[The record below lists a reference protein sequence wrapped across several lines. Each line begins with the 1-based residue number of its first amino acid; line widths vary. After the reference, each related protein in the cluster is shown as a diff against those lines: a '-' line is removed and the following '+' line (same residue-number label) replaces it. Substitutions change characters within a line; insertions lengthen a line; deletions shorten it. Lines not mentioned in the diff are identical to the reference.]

1 MAQNQKNINNRPLTV
16 DDFKNDVR
24 VTASVA
30 YVQQHPTEV
39 SDVLDA
45 EGHQYVNL
53 VQKGGG
59 VLGVALVGYVYVLEQ
74 AGIRFMKMA
83 GTSAGAIN
91 TSLMAIQKDKSK
103 PKADY
108 LIMALS
114 ELDMFRLVDGSP
126 LARFLIKSLVKE
138 PDFMNRVAKLVR
150 RSAILLAALL
160 VAAFVLLG
168 LQHSYPKMG
177 IAAFAVFVLIG
188 LYFLLAAVLGVYIAS
203 VLRRLKV
210 AGFGINPGDF
220 FYDWVKLQMMQHD
233 ILTVADLEARAAE
246 KPELKIRAP
255 RTDKVDDIEGKV
267 IFITSELV
275 TQNKF
280 ELPEM
285 AKLFRT
291 KDKMDQLQPA
301 GFVRASMS
309 IPLFYESYYIKDIPT
324 NDPDVKKLW
333 AETFEVNNPPDTLR
347 FVDGGILSNFPINL
361 FFNKDIREPR
371 LPTFGIDL
379 DDSKPEDKKDVPEN
393 WSLGGYLGRMFNTV
407 RFYYDKAFSL
417 KNRVM
422 YKGVGK
428 VGVADYNWLNFFLTN
443 EQKID
448 LFAKGAE
455 AARAFLNGTDTQKG
469 FDWAAYKSE
478 RTEYFEEQ
486 KTNIP

>member
-16 DDFKNDVR
+16 DDFKNDPR
-24 VTASVA
+24 VAASVA
-30 YVQQHPTEV
+30 YVQQHPKQV
-39 SDVLDA
+39 SDVLDD
-45 EGHQYVNL
+45 EGHQYVHL

-91 TSLMAIQKDKSK
+91 TSLIAIQKDKSK

-108 LIMALS
+108 LIKALS

-138 PDFMNRVAKLVR
+138 PDFMSRVKKLLM
-150 RSAILLAALL
+150 RSVGLLGLLL
-160 VAAFVLLG
+160 VAAFVLFG
-168 LQHSYPKMG
+168 LQHSYPRLS
-177 IAAFAVFVLIG
+177 IATFAVFVLLG
-188 LYFLLAAVLGVYIAS
+188 LYFLVMGVVGVYAAS
-203 VLRRLKV
+203 VLKRLKV

-220 FYDWVKLQMMQHD
+220 FYDWVKLQMLQHD

-246 KPELKIRAP
+246 KPKLKIRAP
-255 RTDKVDDIEGKV
+255 RTDDVDDIEGKV
-267 IFITSELV
+267 IFIASELV

-285 AKLFRT
+285 ARLFRAAN
-291 KDKMDQLQPA
+291 KMDEVQPA

-309 IPLFYESYYIKDIPT
+309 IPVFYESYYVKDIPT
-324 NDPDVKKLW
+324 NDPDMKKLW
-333 AETFEVNNPPDTLR
+333 AETFEVNNPPETLR

-379 DDSKPEDKKDVPEN
+379 DDSKPDDKKDVPEN

-428 VGVADYNWLNFFLTN
+428 VPVADYNWLNFFLTN
-443 EQKID
+443 EQKLD

-455 AARAFLNGTDTQKG
+455 AAKTFLGG
-469 FDWAAYKSE
+469 FDWEAYK
-478 RTEYFEEQ
+478 RDRIDYFEEQ
-486 KTNIP
+486 KTNTP

>member
-1 MAQNQKNINNRPLTV
+1 MAQNPKQDVNKRQLTV
-16 DDFKNDVR
+16 DDFKNDPR
-24 VTASVA
+24 VAASVA
-30 YVQQHPTEV
+30 YVRQHPKVV
-39 SDVLDA
+39 SDVLD
-45 EGHQYVNL
+45 EENHQYVDL

-91 TSLMAIQKDKSK
+91 TSLIAIQEDKSK
-103 PKADY
+103 EKSDY
-108 LIMALS
+108 LIKALS

-126 LARFLIKSLVKE
+126 FARFLIKSLVKE
-138 PDFMNRVAKLVR
+138 PDFMSRVGKLLR
-150 RSAILLAALL
+150 RAAITLAVLL

-168 LQHSYPKMG
+168 LQHSYQSMG

-188 LYFLLAAVLGVYIAS
+188 LYFLCAGVVGVYIAS
-203 VLRRLKV
+203 VLRRLKE

-220 FYDWVKLQMMQHD
+220 FYDWVKLQMLQHE
-233 ILTVADLEARAAE
+233 IKTVADLEERAKE
-246 KPELKIRAP
+246 VPNLHIRTP
-255 RTDKVDDIEGKV
+255 RTDTVDGIKGDV
-267 IFITSELV
+267 VFIASELV

-280 ELPEM
+280 ELPSM
-285 AKLFRT
+285 ARLFRT
-291 KDKMDQLQPA
+291 PDKMHELHPA

-309 IPLFYESYYIKDIPT
+309 IPLFYESYYVKDIPV
-324 NDPDVKKLW
+324 NDAGVKQLW
-333 AETFEVNNPPDTLR
+333 ATTFEVSNPPETLR

-361 FFNKDIREPR
+361 FFNKNVREPR

-379 DDSKPEDKKDVPEN
+379 DDSTPEDKQDVPEN

-428 VGVADYNWLNFFLTN
+428 VGVAEYNWLNFFLTN
-443 EQKID
+443 EQKLD

-455 AARAFLNGTDTQKG
+455 AAKTFLDG
-469 FDWAAYKSE
+469 FDWEEYKRE
-478 RTEYFEEQ
+478 RAGYFEER
-486 KTNIP
+486 KSNTL